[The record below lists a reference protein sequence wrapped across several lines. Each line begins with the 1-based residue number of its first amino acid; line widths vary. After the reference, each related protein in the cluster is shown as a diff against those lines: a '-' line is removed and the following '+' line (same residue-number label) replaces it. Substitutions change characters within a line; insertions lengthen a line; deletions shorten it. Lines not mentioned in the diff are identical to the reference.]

1 LKSGNKL
8 VCQRIEIKID
18 PKILDSIIN
27 KLIALLGKIITK
39 VNKIPVFLENMKL
52 AFVLLQIFPKVSN
65 FRINVQTIAIHQ
77 FLGSGITAG
86 RGALKGLVGVCG
98 VFAGVLTGGG
108 AVAGIL
114 SISYSRFSRTTEQRT
129 TKKLLLVILI
139 FGNIAV

>member
-8 VCQRIEIKID
+8 VCQRIEIKVD
-18 PKILDSIIN
+18 SKILDSIIN
-27 KLIALLGKIITK
+27 KLIAILRKIVTK

-52 AFVLLQIFPKVSN
+52 AFVLLQISPKISN
-65 FRINVQTIAIHQ
+65 FRINVQTVAIHQ

-98 VFAGVLTGGG
+98 VFTGVFTGGG

-114 SISYSRFSRTTEQRT
+114 SVSYSRLCRTTEQRT
-129 TKKLLLVILI
+129 TKKLLLVILV